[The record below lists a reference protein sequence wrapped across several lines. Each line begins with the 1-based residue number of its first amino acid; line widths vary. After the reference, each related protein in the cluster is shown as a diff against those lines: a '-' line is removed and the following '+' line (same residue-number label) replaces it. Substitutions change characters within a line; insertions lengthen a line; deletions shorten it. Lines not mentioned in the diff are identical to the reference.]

1 MCYYFRDIQLNFF
14 TMETKNQLIRK
25 KFGLFFLIFCL
36 VTFLIWFIFPHQL
49 VGNIYVLMGYLV
61 GNLIFLYVL
70 YKYKRSLNKVE

>member
-1 MCYYFRDIQLNFF
+1 
-14 TMETKNQLIRK
+14 METRNELIRK
-25 KFGLFFLIFCL
+25 KFGLSFLIFYL
-36 VTFLIWFIFPHQL
+36 ATFLIWFIFPDQL